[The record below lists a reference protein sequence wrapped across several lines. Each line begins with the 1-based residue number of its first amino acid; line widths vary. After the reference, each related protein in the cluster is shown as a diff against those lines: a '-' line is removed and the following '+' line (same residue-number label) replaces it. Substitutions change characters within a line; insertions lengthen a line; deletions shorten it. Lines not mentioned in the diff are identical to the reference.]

1 MYKRNND
8 VLNRSQHLSM
18 EMDQYNE
25 EQTKALT
32 EENVFLKKEIES
44 SQALCLKYK
53 AELKKYKQLDKNVGE
68 KSLLLS
74 EAGM

>member
-25 EQTKALT
+25 EQTKALK
-32 EENVFLKKEIES
+32 EENLFLKKEI
-44 SQALCLKYK
+44 
-53 AELKKYKQLDKNVGE
+53 
-68 KSLLLS
+68 
-74 EAGM
+74 